1 MKKPKNYDELLPYFQ
16 QDIEG
21 RIEEIENLLKKSNH
35 KMFILEESPES
46 MLSKLKEKR
55 NRLINCYSINRE
67 GYDHVALHRSINVND
82 YSKNLKEVLNYD
94 YELHRAFE
102 EFIDCLVEVKR
113 KLNKTITQKS
123 DD

>member
-1 MKKPKNYDELLPYFQ
+1 M
-16 QDIEG
+16 
-21 RIEEIENLLKKSNH
+21 
-35 KMFILEESPES
+35 
-46 MLSKLKEKR
+46 
-55 NRLINCYSINRE
+55 INCYSINRE

-113 KLNKTITQKS
+113 KLNKTINELDTI
-123 DD
+123 DNEPLIYFFL